1 MSDTATTPYPH
12 ELLVE
17 AKKKSGFTDQDIADK
32 AELSRPTVAG
42 VLKGDPKARPESVV
56 AVAKALGVSLRVRFE
71 KAA

>member
-1 MSDTATTPYPH
+1 MSDKATTPYPH

-17 AKKKSGFTDQDIADK
+17 AKRNLGKTDQDIADEAK
-32 AELSRPTVAG
+32 LSRPTVAG

-71 KAA
+71 EAA